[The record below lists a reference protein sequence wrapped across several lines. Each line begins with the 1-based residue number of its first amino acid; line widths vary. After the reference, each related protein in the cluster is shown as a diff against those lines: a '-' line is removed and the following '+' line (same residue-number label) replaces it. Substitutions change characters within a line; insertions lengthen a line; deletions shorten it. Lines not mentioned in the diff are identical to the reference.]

1 MEQQSI
7 SISKAGIVTSLQ
19 ARCSVIAA
27 ANPIGGRYDSTKTFA
42 GNVELTDPILSRYGL
57 VEVIADAA
65 VVFLLQKA
73 DDVDSV
79 SVGQQTAACK
89 MLPANCCLLFD
100 APSLLHLWFGR
111 IGARHAGPVACCAAT
126 HACTCGCL
134 CRFDIL
140 CVVKDKVDP
149 VGDEML
155 ASFVVDSH
163 MRSHPDKARRSHQH
177 AAKPGA
183 YSSFA
188 NLSDTHDADADCLE
202 RCICGSG
209 LRWSCMHNCSG
220 GEQAVIQ
227 QHWVDGVL

>member
-42 GNVELTDPILSRYGL
+42 GNVELTDPILSRCGL
-57 VEVIADAA
+57 VEVSAA
-65 VVFLLQKA
+65 VVVLFQKPNDVGGVSCCSKLLP
-73 DDVDSV
+73 S
-79 SVGQQTAACK
+79 
-89 MLPANCCLLFD
+89 NCCLT
-100 APSLLHLWFGR
+100 PSVHCSFGSVEL
-111 IGARHAGPVACCAAT
+111 GQRHAAPFACCAAT

-134 CRFDIL
+134 YRFDIL

-163 MRSHPDKARRSHQH
+163 MRSHPDKARRLHQH
-177 AAKPGA
+177 AAGPGVGA
-183 YSSFA
+183 YTSLA
-188 NLSDTHDADADCLE
+188 NLLGTHDADADCFKKQ
-202 RCICGSG
+202 
-209 LRWSCMHNCSG
+209 MY
-220 GEQAVIQ
+220 V
-227 QHWVDGVL
+227 

>member
-1 MEQQSI
+1 MLQCHADPVLCVQAMEQQSI

-57 VEVIADAA
+57 VEVTTGAA
-65 VVFLLQKA
+65 VVCLSKRQMMLVVSA
-73 DDVDSV
+73 DASIL
-79 SVGQQTAACK
+79 
-89 MLPANCCLLFD
+89 LPAECCLM
-100 APSLLHLWFGR
+100 SLSVLRLWFCR
-111 IGARHAGPVACCAAT
+111 IWAKACCVPVACCAA
-126 HACTCGCL
+126 HHVILCTCDCL

-163 MRSHPDKARRSHQH
+163 MRSHPDKA
-177 AAKPGA
+177 
-183 YSSFA
+183 
-188 NLSDTHDADADCLE
+188 
-202 RCICGSG
+202 
-209 LRWSCMHNCSG
+209 
-220 GEQAVIQ
+220 
-227 QHWVDGVL
+227 